1 MKDIQHDIFA
11 LQTEQEF
18 TNSILISLIII
29 GYVAYNLIKNYE

>member
-18 TNSILISLIII
+18 TNLIIISLIII
-29 GYVAYNLIKNYE
+29 GFVAYNFIKNYE